1 MLHAYTSRNI
11 VRNRRSNLFYFSH
24 ESYFYDFNFKRA
36 ECYFLSLILKT
47 NRKTLHTDQVFTEIL
62 VKVKQ
67 IFQINFFLLVIQV
80 HNAIV
85 YFTRFFPIHVRAH
98 VRSPHFQNKDVLFP
112 SILSIEFNYSKRIRR
127 NLLSPPSLLPTRKK
141 ERKEKREEENNK
153 TIAKAYM
160 SRRHGRQLFLIS
172 RNRRRR
178 SLSFSSIN
186 SRSRP
191 TIISTDEISEIHLER
206 MTFRDILHFVFEC
219 RVASVRMHE

>member
-1 MLHAYTSRNI
+1 MRLYILHASFLYTYAHTYVPHIFKTKTYFFHQSSQ
-11 VRNRRSNLFYFSH
+11 SNSITV
-24 ESYFYDFNFKRA
+24 N
-36 ECYFLSLILKT
+36 
-47 NRKTLHTDQVFTEIL
+47 VFEET
-62 VKVKQ
+62 
-67 IFQINFFLLVIQV
+67 
-80 HNAIV
+80 
-85 YFTRFFPIHVRAH
+85 YC
-98 VRSPHFQNKDVLFP
+98 
-112 SILSIEFNYSKRIRR
+112 
-127 NLLSPPSLLPTRKK
+127 PPSLLPTRKK

-172 RNRRRR
+172 RNRRRQ